1 MFSHKWAKIEEARRL
16 LGLPRETTRA
26 EIRRAYRRLA
36 ARYHPDRAGDA
47 EKMRALNE
55 AYRLLMDYC
64 EHYRIELAPN
74 DRGADAAEWWFL
86 HFGEDPVWAG
96 KKGEEG

>member
-1 MFSHKWAKIEEARRL
+1 MRGHKWRKIEEARRL

-26 EIRRAYRRLA
+26 EIREAYRRLA
-36 ARYHPDRAGDA
+36 ARFHPDRQGDP
-47 EKMRALNE
+47 ERMKALNE

-64 EHYRIELAPN
+64 DHYRIELSPN
-74 DRGADAAEWWFL
+74 DRGASAEEWWFL

-96 KKGEEG
+96 KREEE